1 MASSRKE
8 YQKTLRKKTD
18 IERGKGQKRKTPT
31 KYEKAKKTE
40 MKDIEANFAA
50 KKHQL
55 ENLRKKK
62 LPFQGVSSCTRW
74 HIETLFTQILGA

>member
-1 MASSRKE
+1 MSNINQHNKFLSLDQQSQGNSAMASSRKE

-40 MKDIEANFAA
+40 
-50 KKHQL
+50 
-55 ENLRKKK
+55 R
-62 LPFQGVSSCTRW
+62 
-74 HIETLFTQILGA
+74 